1 MPSSLNPEN
10 QIKAWAQELGFLA
23 CGFAKAEK
31 LDREESHLDQWLAN
45 GFHGN
50 MQYMENH
57 RAMRL
62 DPTLLVPGSKSVIS
76 LAFNYYPENAP
87 KNSNGTEY
95 RDFSVGNSN
104 TSNSETPDKAN
115 PFNENIPLIAKYAWG
130 DDYHRVVKE
139 KLFVLMDRIKT
150 LYPEFEGRAFVDSAP
165 VMERQWAVKAGLGW
179 IGKNSLLLRKGV
191 GSFFFLAEIIG
202 NIDLTPDQ
210 PQTDH
215 CGECTACIDA
225 CPTQAIVQPR
235 VIDSTRCISY
245 LTIEDKTWPN
255 VDFPITTQGES
266 HPANPEESSSK
277 NQDTGTLIPLNTGQW
292 AYGCDICQDVCPWNR
307 FSTPHNEPLFTPR
320 EMIHWSTSH
329 WKEAVR
335 EPARI
340 KTQLKNSPMQRA
352 GLKKLVDQIQLALNS
367 HSKATQS

>member
-1 MPSSLNPEN
+1 MPSSLNPET

-31 LDREESHLDQWLAN
+31 LDREESHLDQWLTN

-57 RAMRL
+57 REMRL
-62 DPTLLVPGSKSVIS
+62 NPTLLVPGSKSVIS
-76 LAFNYYPENAP
+76 LAFNYYPENT
-87 KNSNGTEY
+87 KE
-95 RDFSVGNSN
+95 
-104 TSNSETPDKAN
+104 
-115 PFNENIPLIAKYAWG
+115 NENNPQIAKYAWG
-130 DDYHRVVKE
+130 DDYHHVIKD
-139 KLFVLMDRIKT
+139 KLFKLIDRIKT
-150 LYPEFEGRAFVDSAP
+150 LYPQFEGRAFVDSAP

-225 CPTQAIVQPR
+225 CPTQAIVQPQ

-245 LTIEDKTWPN
+245 LTIEDKTWPIGN
-255 VDFPITTQGES
+255 VDTENTDKTEAIDPTI
-266 HPANPEESSSK
+266 
-277 NQDTGTLIPLNTGQW
+277 NTGQW
-292 AYGCDICQDVCPWNR
+292 AYGCDVCQDVCPWNR
-307 FSTPHNEPLFTPR
+307 FSKPHTEPQFQPR
-320 EMIHWSTSH
+320 ELIFWDAERWNQAS
-329 WKEAVR
+329 E

-340 KTQLKNSPMQRA
+340 KNQLKKSAMQRA
-352 GLKKLVDQIQLALNS
+352 GHKKLPAQANTALDFI
-367 HSKATQS
+367 KANKSS

>member
-1 MPSSLNPEN
+1 MPSSLNPET

-31 LDREESHLDQWLAN
+31 LDREESNLDQWLAN

-57 RAMRL
+57 REMRL
-62 DPTLLVPGSKSVIS
+62 NPTLLVPGSKSVIS
-76 LAFNYYPENAP
+76 LAYNYFPETTP
-87 KNSNGTEY
+87 LQPNS
-95 RDFSVGNSN
+95 S
-104 TSNSETPDKAN
+104 TPQ
-115 PFNENIPLIAKYAWG
+115 IAKYAWG
-130 DDYHRVVKE
+130 DDYHHVVKD
-139 KLFVLMDRIKT
+139 KLFKLIDRIKT
-150 LYPEFEGRAFVDSAP
+150 LYPQFEGRAFVDSAP

-225 CPTQAIVQPR
+225 CPTQAIVQPQ

-245 LTIEDKTWPN
+245 LTIEDKTWPKGN
-255 VDFPITTQGES
+255 SNS
-266 HPANPEESSSK
+266 HNPNKTEVI
-277 NQDTGTLIPLNTGQW
+277 DPTINTGQW
-292 AYGCDICQDVCPWNR
+292 AYGCDVCQDVCPWNR
-307 FSTPHNEPLFTPR
+307 FSKPHTEPLFQPR
-320 EMIHWSTSH
+320 ELIFWDAERWNQAS
-329 WKEAVR
+329 E

-340 KTQLKNSPMQRA
+340 KNQLKKSAMQRA
-352 GLKKLVDQIQLALNS
+352 GHKKLLAQANTALDFINANKS
-367 HSKATQS
+367 S

>member
-1 MPSSLNPEN
+1 MPSSLNPET

-31 LDREESHLDQWLAN
+31 LDREESNLDQWLAN

-95 RDFSVGNSN
+95 RDFSLGNSN

-130 DDYHRVVKE
+130 DDYHRVIKD
-139 KLFVLMDRIKT
+139 KLFVLMERIKT
-150 LYPEFEGRAFVDSAP
+150 LHPGFEGRAFVDSAP

-225 CPTQAIVQPR
+225 CPTQAIVQPQ
-235 VIDSTRCISY
+235 VIDSNKCISY
-245 LTIEDKTWPN
+245 LTIEDKTWPAN
-255 VDFPITTQGES
+255 SEKGSFENEDIVDPPKT
-266 HPANPEESSSK
+266 
-277 NQDTGTLIPLNTGQW
+277 NTGQW
-292 AYGCDICQDVCPWNR
+292 AYGCDVCQDVCPWNR
-307 FSTPHNEPLFTPR
+307 FSTPHNEPMFTPR
-320 EMIHWSTSH
+320 EMVGWSH
-329 WKEAVR
+329 REWEEAVR

-340 KTQLKNSPMQRA
+340 KPQLKNSPMQRA
-352 GLKKLVDQIQLALNS
+352 GLKKLVDQIQLALNAQPP
-367 HSKATQS
+367 ATQS

>member
-1 MPSSLNPEN
+1 MPPSLNPEN

-31 LDREESHLDQWLAN
+31 LDREESHLDQWLTN

-57 RAMRL
+57 REMRL

-76 LAFNYYPENAP
+76 LAFNYYPENT
-87 KNSNGTEY
+87 KE
-95 RDFSVGNSN
+95 
-104 TSNSETPDKAN
+104 
-115 PFNENIPLIAKYAWG
+115 NENNPQIAKYAWG
-130 DDYHRVVKE
+130 DDYHHVIKD
-139 KLFVLMDRIKT
+139 KLFKLIDRIKT
-150 LYPEFEGRAFVDSAP
+150 LYPQFEGRAFVDSAP

-225 CPTQAIVQPR
+225 CPTQAIVQPQ

-245 LTIEDKTWPN
+245 LTIEDKTWPKGN
-255 VDFPITTQGES
+255 IDTENTHKTEVV
-266 HPANPEESSSK
+266 NP
-277 NQDTGTLIPLNTGQW
+277 TINTGQW
-292 AYGCDICQDVCPWNR
+292 AYGCDVCQDVCPWNR
-307 FSTPHNEPLFTPR
+307 FSKPHTEPLFQPR
-320 EMIHWSTSH
+320 ELIFWDAERWNQAS
-329 WKEAVR
+329 E

-340 KTQLKNSPMQRA
+340 KNQLKKSAMQRA
-352 GLKKLVDQIQLALNS
+352 GHKKLLAQANAALDFINANKS
-367 HSKATQS
+367 S

>member
-1 MPSSLNPEN
+1 MPSSLNTEN

-57 RAMRL
+57 REMRL
-62 DPTLLVPGSKSVIS
+62 NPTLLVPGSKSVIS
-76 LAFNYYPENAP
+76 LAFNYYPENT
-87 KNSNGTEY
+87 KE
-95 RDFSVGNSN
+95 
-104 TSNSETPDKAN
+104 
-115 PFNENIPLIAKYAWG
+115 NENTPQIAKYAWG
-130 DDYHRVVKE
+130 DDYHHVIKD
-139 KLFVLMDRIKT
+139 KLFKLIDRIKT

-225 CPTQAIVQPR
+225 CPTQAIVQPQ

-245 LTIEDKTWPN
+245 LTIEDKTWPIGN
-255 VDFPITTQGES
+255 VDTENTHKTEVV
-266 HPANPEESSSK
+266 NP
-277 NQDTGTLIPLNTGQW
+277 TINTGQW
-292 AYGCDICQDVCPWNR
+292 AYGCDVCQDVCPWNR
-307 FSTPHNEPLFTPR
+307 FSKPHTEPQFQPR
-320 EMIHWSTSH
+320 ELIFWDAERWNQAS
-329 WKEAVR
+329 E

-340 KTQLKNSPMQRA
+340 KNQLKKSAMQRA
-352 GLKKLVDQIQLALNS
+352 GHKKLLAQANTALDFI
-367 HSKATQS
+367 KANKSS

>member
-57 RAMRL
+57 REMRL

-76 LAFNYYPENAP
+76 LAFNYYPENKKEN
-87 KNSNGTEY
+87 KN
-95 RDFSVGNSN
+95 
-104 TSNSETPDKAN
+104 N
-115 PFNENIPLIAKYAWG
+115 PQIAKYAWG
-130 DDYHRVVKE
+130 DDYHHVIKD
-139 KLFVLMDRIKT
+139 KLFKLIDRIKT

-225 CPTQAIVQPR
+225 CPTQAIVQPQ

-245 LTIEDKTWPN
+245 LTIEDKTWP
-255 VDFPITTQGES
+255 ES
-266 HPANPEESSSK
+266 IEISKTES
-277 NQDTGTLIPLNTGQW
+277 W
-292 AYGCDICQDVCPWNR
+292 AYGCDVCQDVCPWNR
-307 FSTPHNEPLFTPR
+307 FSQPNQEPRFAPR
-320 EMIHWSTSH
+320 EMISWNNSQ
-329 WKEAVR
+329 WKEALS

-340 KTQLKNSPMQRA
+340 KTQLKKSAMQRA
-352 GLKKLVDQIQLALNS
+352 GLKKLIAQIELAL
-367 HSKATQS
+367 KYRPE

>member
-1 MPSSLNPEN
+1 MPSSLNPET

-31 LDREESHLDQWLAN
+31 LDREESHLDQWLTN

-57 RAMRL
+57 REMRL

-76 LAFNYYPENAP
+76 LAFNYYPENT
-87 KNSNGTEY
+87 KE
-95 RDFSVGNSN
+95 
-104 TSNSETPDKAN
+104 
-115 PFNENIPLIAKYAWG
+115 NENNPQIAKYAWG
-130 DDYHRVVKE
+130 DDYHHVIKD
-139 KLFVLMDRIKT
+139 KLFKLIDRIRT

-225 CPTQAIVQPR
+225 CPTQAIVQPQ

-245 LTIEDKTWPN
+245 LTIEDKTWPIGN
-255 VDFPITTQGES
+255 VDTENTHKTEVIDPTI
-266 HPANPEESSSK
+266 
-277 NQDTGTLIPLNTGQW
+277 NTGQW
-292 AYGCDICQDVCPWNR
+292 AYGCDVCQDVCPWNR
-307 FSTPHNEPLFTPR
+307 FSKPHTEPQFQPR
-320 EMIHWSTSH
+320 ELIFWDAERWNQAS
-329 WKEAVR
+329 E

-340 KTQLKNSPMQRA
+340 KNQLKKSAMQRA
-352 GLKKLVDQIQLALNS
+352 GHKKLLAQANTALDFI
-367 HSKATQS
+367 KANKSS

>member
-10 QIKAWAQELGFLA
+10 QIKAWAHELGFLA

-57 RAMRL
+57 REMRL

-76 LAFNYYPENAP
+76 LAFNYYPENT
-87 KNSNGTEY
+87 KE
-95 RDFSVGNSN
+95 
-104 TSNSETPDKAN
+104 
-115 PFNENIPLIAKYAWG
+115 NENNPQIAKYAWG
-130 DDYHRVVKE
+130 DDYHHVIKD
-139 KLFVLMDRIKT
+139 KLFKLIDRIKT
-150 LYPEFEGRAFVDSAP
+150 LYPQFEGRAFVDSAP

-225 CPTQAIVQPR
+225 CPTQAIVQPQ

-245 LTIEDKTWPN
+245 LTIEDKTWPKGN
-255 VDFPITTQGES
+255 IDTENTHKTEVV
-266 HPANPEESSSK
+266 NP
-277 NQDTGTLIPLNTGQW
+277 TINTGQW
-292 AYGCDICQDVCPWNR
+292 AYGCDVCQDVCPWNR
-307 FSTPHNEPLFTPR
+307 FSKPHTEPQFQPR
-320 EMIHWSTSH
+320 ELIFWDAERWNQAS
-329 WKEAVR
+329 E

-340 KTQLKNSPMQRA
+340 KNQLKKSAMQRA
-352 GLKKLVDQIQLALNS
+352 GQKKLLAQANTALDFI
-367 HSKATQS
+367 KANKSS

>member
-31 LDREESHLDQWLAN
+31 LDREESNLDQWLAN

-76 LAFNYYPENAP
+76 LAFNYYPENAH

-225 CPTQAIVQPR
+225 CPTQAIVQPQ

-245 LTIEDKTWPN
+245 LTIEDKT
-255 VDFPITTQGES
+255 
-266 HPANPEESSSK
+266 
-277 NQDTGTLIPLNTGQW
+277 
-292 AYGCDICQDVCPWNR
+292 
-307 FSTPHNEPLFTPR
+307 
-320 EMIHWSTSH
+320 
-329 WKEAVR
+329 
-335 EPARI
+335 
-340 KTQLKNSPMQRA
+340 
-352 GLKKLVDQIQLALNS
+352 
-367 HSKATQS
+367 

>member
-31 LDREESHLDQWLAN
+31 LDREESNLDQWLAN

-76 LAFNYYPENAP
+76 LAYNYFPETTP
-87 KNSNGTEY
+87 LQPNS
-95 RDFSVGNSN
+95 S
-104 TSNSETPDKAN
+104 TPQ
-115 PFNENIPLIAKYAWG
+115 IAKYAWG
-130 DDYHRVVKE
+130 DDYHHVIKD
-139 KLFVLMDRIKT
+139 KLFKLIDRIKT

-215 CGECTACIDA
+215 CGECTACIEA
-225 CPTQAIVQPR
+225 CPTQAIVQPQ

-245 LTIEDKTWPN
+245 LTIEDKTWPIGN
-255 VDFPITTQGES
+255 VDT
-266 HPANPEESSSK
+266 K
-277 NQDTGTLIPLNTGQW
+277 NTHKTEVIDPTINTGQW

-307 FSTPHNEPLFTPR
+307 FSKPHTELQFQPR
-320 EMIHWSTSH
+320 ELIFWDAERWNQAS
-329 WKEAVR
+329 E

-340 KTQLKNSPMQRA
+340 KNQLKKSAMQRA
-352 GLKKLVDQIQLALNS
+352 GHKKLLAQANTALDFI
-367 HSKATQS
+367 KANKSS

>member
-76 LAFNYYPENAP
+76 LAFNYYPENKKEN
-87 KNSNGTEY
+87 KN
-95 RDFSVGNSN
+95 
-104 TSNSETPDKAN
+104 N
-115 PFNENIPLIAKYAWG
+115 PQIAKYAWG
-130 DDYHRVVKE
+130 DDYHHVIKD
-139 KLFVLMDRIKT
+139 KLFKLIDRIKT

-292 AYGCDICQDVCPWNR
+292 AYGCDVCQDVCPWNR

-340 KTQLKNSPMQRA
+340 KPQLKNSPMQRA

>member
-57 RAMRL
+57 REMRL
-62 DPTLLVPGSKSVIS
+62 NPTLLVPGSKSVIS
-76 LAFNYYPENAP
+76 LAFNYYPENT
-87 KNSNGTEY
+87 KE
-95 RDFSVGNSN
+95 
-104 TSNSETPDKAN
+104 
-115 PFNENIPLIAKYAWG
+115 NENNPQIAKYAWG
-130 DDYHRVVKE
+130 DDYHHVIKD
-139 KLFVLMDRIKT
+139 KLFKLIDRIKT
-150 LYPEFEGRAFVDSAP
+150 LYPQFEGRAFVDSAP

-225 CPTQAIVQPR
+225 CPTQAIVQPQ

-245 LTIEDKTWPN
+245 LTIEDKTWPIGN
-255 VDFPITTQGES
+255 VDTENTHKTEVV
-266 HPANPEESSSK
+266 NP
-277 NQDTGTLIPLNTGQW
+277 TINTGQW
-292 AYGCDICQDVCPWNR
+292 AYGCDVCQDVCPWNR
-307 FSTPHNEPLFTPR
+307 FSKPHTEPQFQPR
-320 EMIHWSTSH
+320 ELIFWDAERWNQAS
-329 WKEAVR
+329 E

-340 KTQLKNSPMQRA
+340 KNQLKKSAMQRA
-352 GLKKLVDQIQLALNS
+352 GHKKLLAQANTALDFI
-367 HSKATQS
+367 KANKSS

>member
-1 MPSSLNPEN
+1 MPPSLNTEN

-31 LDREESHLDQWLAN
+31 LDREESNLDQWLAN

-57 RAMRL
+57 REMRL
-62 DPTLLVPGSKSVIS
+62 NPTLLVPGSKSVIS
-76 LAFNYYPENAP
+76 LAYNYFPETTP
-87 KNSNGTEY
+87 LQPNSP
-95 RDFSVGNSN
+95 
-104 TSNSETPDKAN
+104 TPQ
-115 PFNENIPLIAKYAWG
+115 IAKYAWG
-130 DDYHRVVKE
+130 DDYHHVIKD
-139 KLFVLMDRIKT
+139 KLFKLIDRIKT
-150 LYPEFEGRAFVDSAP
+150 LYPQFEGRAFVDSAP

-225 CPTQAIVQPR
+225 CPTQAIVQPQ

-245 LTIEDKTWPN
+245 LTIEDKTWPIGN
-255 VDFPITTQGES
+255 VDTENTDKTEAIDPTI
-266 HPANPEESSSK
+266 
-277 NQDTGTLIPLNTGQW
+277 NTGQW
-292 AYGCDICQDVCPWNR
+292 AYGCDVCQDVCPWNR
-307 FSTPHNEPLFTPR
+307 FSKPHTEPQFQPR
-320 EMIHWSTSH
+320 ELIFWDAERWNQAS
-329 WKEAVR
+329 E

-340 KTQLKNSPMQRA
+340 KNQLKKSAMQRA
-352 GLKKLVDQIQLALNS
+352 GHKKLLAQANTALDFINANKS
-367 HSKATQS
+367 S

>member
-1 MPSSLNPEN
+1 MSATLKIEL
-10 QIKAWAQELGFLA
+10 QIKTWALELGFLA

-31 LDREESHLDQWLAN
+31 LDREEINLNQWLAN
-45 GFHGN
+45 GFHGS

-57 RAMRL
+57 REKRL

-76 LAFNYYPENAP
+76 LAFNYYPEN
-87 KNSNGTEY
+87 TEE
-95 RDFSVGNSN
+95 N
-104 TSNSETPDKAN
+104 T
-115 PFNENIPLIAKYAWG
+115 NIPLIAKYAWG

-139 KLFVLMDRIKT
+139 KLFLLMDRIKT
-150 LYPEFEGRAFVDSAP
+150 LQPEFEGRAFVDSAP

-225 CPTQAIVQPR
+225 CPTQAIVQPQ

-245 LTIEDKTWPN
+245 LTIEDKTWPQVMVAN
-255 VDFPITTQGES
+255 ENTHETGVLNAIDDVQTQENTKKAD
-266 HPANPEESSSK
+266 PA
-277 NQDTGTLIPLNTGQW
+277 INTGQW
-292 AYGCDICQDVCPWNR
+292 SYGCDVCQDVCPWNR
-307 FSTPHNEPLFTPR
+307 FSKPHNEPQFQPR
-320 EMIHWSTSH
+320 ELIFWDAELWNQAS
-329 WKEAVR
+329 E
-335 EPARI
+335 EPTRL
-340 KTQLKNSPMQRA
+340 KNQLKKSAMQRA
-352 GLKKLVDQIQLALNS
+352 GHKKLLAQASAALDFI
-367 HSKATQS
+367 KANKPS